1 MNGNIFAASG
11 KRMTKTLA
19 AGAVTAVMALGLSMT
34 AFADGGLDIHTEY
47 PGMTAKAGDSLT
59 FTIDMDNSGS
69 ACDAVLS
76 VQSLPEG

>member
-34 AFADGGLDIHTEY
+34 AATRISFVITMVWWVVMSIRNIRE
-47 PGMTAKAGDSLT
+47 
-59 FTIDMDNSGS
+59 
-69 ACDAVLS
+69 
-76 VQSLPEG
+76 